1 MEIESHRAFIRAFH
15 AADDNDQRAI
25 IATLGKTTILS
36 TYFYK
41 NMNLISE
48 NKFICELKILQLTF
62 W

>member
-25 IATLGKTTILS
+25 IATLGKTAILS

-48 NKFICELKILQLTF
+48 NRFISELKILQLTF